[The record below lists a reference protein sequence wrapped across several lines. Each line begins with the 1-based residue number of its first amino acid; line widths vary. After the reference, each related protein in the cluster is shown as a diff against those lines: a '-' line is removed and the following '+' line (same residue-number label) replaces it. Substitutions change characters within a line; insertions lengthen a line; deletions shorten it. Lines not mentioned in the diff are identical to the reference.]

1 MSFFK
6 GFGELY
12 TATGKFTDT
21 TTRPVPV
28 GPAIVQE
35 IQLVAEDNPEDVGRI
50 RLKSVQVS
58 SREEDDKTIHYA
70 YPADRRNVSYPL
82 PGEQVFIFMAISD
95 EIDEKTGNPVVRAY
109 YNTSLTQ
116 NGSITYNSLPNI
128 GDRTAE
134 PTKLT
139 KRIQRFTQTLLK
151 KILSNFNSID
161 RFINSTSENGVDG
174 VEVKERPSLQPYE
187 GDVIHQGRFGQ
198 SIRFT
203 STSGKSSDTQWSKEG
218 LPGNPITIIRVH
230 DEIVDGD
237 VTYVTE
243 DINKDNSSIYLAST
257 QNIPLK
263 LSCGTKMLSW
273 QTTYKLEPP
282 TGTAVRRA
290 NIESSKSN
298 TPAAYLSAEKIAA
311 NQISADAA
319 TAERQTPGGS

>member
-1 MSFFK
+1 MTFFK

-12 TATGKFTDT
+12 TSVSKPTNPT
-21 TTRPVPV
+21 TPAVPV

-35 IQLVAEDNPEDVGRI
+35 VELSAKGSPANVGRI
-50 RLKSVQVS
+50 RIKPVQTS
-58 SREEDDKTIHYA
+58 TREEDDKRFDYA
-70 YPADRRNVSYPL
+70 YPADRRSVSYPL
-82 PGEQVFIFMAISD
+82 PGEQVFVFMAISD
-95 EIDEKTGNPVVRAY
+95 EIDSKGNPIIRAY

-116 NGSITYNSLPNI
+116 NSSITYNSLPNI

-134 PTKLT
+134 PTNLT
-139 KRIQRFTQTLLK
+139 KKVQNFTQTLLK
-151 KILSNFNSID
+151 KFLSKFNSID
-161 RFINSTSENGVDG
+161 RFVNSNSKNGVEG

-203 STSGKSSDTQWSKEG
+203 STSGNSRDTQWSREG

-230 DEIVDGD
+230 DQIVDGD
-237 VTYVTE
+237 ITYVTE

-263 LSCGTKMLSW
+263 LSCGTKMSSW

-282 TGTAVRRA
+282 TADAIKKA
-290 NIESSKSN
+290 NIATSKSN
-298 TPAAYLSAEKIAA
+298 TPAAYLSAEKLAA
-311 NQISADAA
+311 NQKSDAA
-319 TAERQTPGGS
+319 AAAEGQAAGG

>member
-1 MSFFK
+1 MTFFK

-12 TATGKFTDT
+12 TSVGKSTNPT
-21 TTRPVPV
+21 TQAVPV

-35 IQLVAEDNPEDVGRI
+35 IELSAKGNPENVGRI
-50 RLKSVQVS
+50 RIKSVQAS
-58 SREEDDKTIHYA
+58 SREEDDKKIDYA

-95 EIDEKTGNPVVRAY
+95 EIDGRGTPTIRAY
-109 YNTSLTQ
+109 YDTSLTQ

-134 PTKLT
+134 PSNLSK
-139 KRIQRFTQTLLK
+139 KIKNFTQTLLK
-151 KILSNFNSID
+151 KFNSK
-161 RFINSTSENGVDG
+161 FNSVDSFVKSYTKNGVEG

-198 SIRFT
+198 SIRFS
-203 STSGKSSDTQWSKEG
+203 STSGDSKDTTWSKEG
-218 LPGNPITIIRVH
+218 LPGNPITILRVH
-230 DEIVDGD
+230 DQIVDGD

-263 LSCGTKMLSW
+263 LSCGTKMSSW
-273 QTTYKLEPP
+273 QTTYKLQPP
-282 TGTAVRRA
+282 AADAVKKA
-290 NIESSKSN
+290 NIASSKSN
-298 TPAAYLSAEKIAA
+298 TPAAYLSAEKLVA

-319 TAERQTPGGS
+319 TAEGQAAGGS